1 MKSSYIIFLCLLT
14 AVFYMF
20 SLIISISSS
29 SSSLSLIPERRP
41 MRKLGML
48 VPHDKHK
55 CHKMKV
61 DEEKKGSTVQEGS
74 KALTRTSSGENLDH
88 ELVYHTDY
96 HGVTTHPTP
105 TPRHPKP

>member
-1 MKSSYIIFLCLLT
+1 MAYYVPNMDLIVFFSIFSEKKLQLKSYYFRMPYW
-14 AVFYMF
+14 VFE
-20 SLIISISSS
+20 LQ
-29 SSSLSLIPERRP
+29 
-41 MRKLGML
+41 
-48 VPHDKHK
+48 
-55 CHKMKV
+55 V

-105 TPRHPKP
+105 TPKHPKP